1 MPKETNLEY
10 KVGIFILV
18 GLIALT
24 VYIFSISDKA
34 VFEGGKSVRVVFGF
48 ANGLKKNA
56 PVRVAG
62 VEEGIVKDI
71 SLFFDKQDKRTK
83 ASVELWI
90 SSDTKIPGD
99 STIIIN
105 QLGLLG
111 EKYVEIVPGMDT
123 KNFWEKGRTYV
134 GKDPIAQ
141 EAISERVMQVT
152 TKVESA
158 VSGLNDMI
166 QDEENQGNIKGT
178 LAHVNSVT
186 GNMDEILKDIRAGKG
201 TLGKFMYDDGLYDDL
216 HGLTSDLRANPWKL
230 LHRPKK

>member
-24 VYIFSISDKA
+24 IYIFSISDKRG
-34 VFEGGKSVRVVFGF
+34 FEGGNSIRIVFGF

-62 VEEGIVKDI
+62 VDEGVVNNI
-71 SLFFDKQDKRTK
+71 SLFLDKTDKRTK
-83 ASVELWI
+83 VAVELTV
-90 SSDTKIPGD
+90 SKDVRIPVD
-99 STIIIN
+99 STVIIN
-105 QLGLLG
+105 QLGLMG
-111 EKYVEIVPGMDT
+111 EKYVEIMPGADY
-123 KNFWEKGRTYV
+123 KNFLEDGKTYI

-141 EAISERVMQVT
+141 EMISERVMQT
-152 TKVESA
+152 TKKVESA
-158 VSGLNDMI
+158 FAGLEGVVSETN
-166 QDEENQGNIKGT
+166 QENIRGT
-178 LAHVNSVT
+178 LANMNLMT
-186 GNMDEILKDIRAGKG
+186 GNTNQILEDIRAGKG
-201 TLGKFMYDDGLYDDL
+201 TLGKFMYDEGLYDDL

>member
-1 MPKETNLEY
+1 MPKESNLEY

-18 GLIALT
+18 GLVALT
-24 VYIFSISDKA
+24 IYIFSITDKA
-34 VFEGGKSVRVVFGF
+34 VFEGGKKVRVVFGF

-62 VEEGIVKDI
+62 VDQGIVKDI
-71 SLFFDKQDKRTK
+71 ELFFDKHDRRTK
-83 ASVELWI
+83 AGVDLWL
-90 SSDTKIPGD
+90 SKDTRIPAD
-99 STIIIN
+99 SAVIIN

-111 EKYVEIVPGMDT
+111 EKYVEIMPGMDT
-123 KNFWEKGRTYV
+123 RNFFEQGKTYV

-166 QDEENQGNIKGT
+166 QDEQNQGNIKGT
-178 LAHVNSVT
+178 LANVNSMT
-186 GNMDEILKDIRAGKG
+186 GNMDDILADIKAGKG
-201 TLGKFMYDDGLYDDL
+201 TLGKFIYDEGLYDDL

-230 LHRPKK
+230 LHKPKK